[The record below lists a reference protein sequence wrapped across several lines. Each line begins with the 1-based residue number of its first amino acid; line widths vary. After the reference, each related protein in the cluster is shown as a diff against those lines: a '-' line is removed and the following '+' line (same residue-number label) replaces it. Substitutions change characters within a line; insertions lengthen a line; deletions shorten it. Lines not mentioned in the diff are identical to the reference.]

1 MCRGWE
7 RKLTVTVGCRHI
19 RDGTSLV
26 AFALTLKLVY
36 FFVILGASLAL
47 FGVLANMMEK
57 EASTES

>member
-1 MCRGWE
+1 
-7 RKLTVTVGCRHI
+7 VGCRHI